1 MVQKIY
7 EIIESIGKRLK
18 LITDI
23 IIFSILILVCTW
35 LYLEWDR
42 FKKSEKNNV
51 STIYKGTTERGDT
64 ILYVPEFDFYFVKQK

>member
-51 STIYKGTTERGDT
+51 STIYKGITERGDT
-64 ILYVPEFDFYFVKQK
+64 ILYVPEFDFYFVKEK